1 MARSKI
7 RICLY
12 SGLFVFTLLAALL
25 LYSWYIP
32 KAVTHRVHSAS
43 SAAQAVKVLYIGNSL
58 TFYFDSP
65 GSFCKIFRLIHKD
78 AQLAVES
85 ATGPGYTLLEHLS
98 DPTTLAALKKT
109 KWDYVILQE
118 GTQSAFGRPRESR
131 YAHRRFVNLIRENG
145 GKPLIL
151 MFPADRGQF
160 YWQGILSQHFNSL
173 GRELSAKVIPY
184 GNVTFFGQ
192 LRHPEL
198 NLYDSD
204 EHHPGEK
211 GALLYAML
219 AAQSVGNF
227 SAADLLSKTN
237 DSKVGLSEVFTPEK
251 AAMVAEMSRLLN
263 EWERDGASSPVYTEA
278 SDDGVSTI
286 DEYWLRCKMF
296 DKVIPLYKQES
307 EAALKMFGASPRAA
321 LGTCYLRLADA
332 VIKQQRDSS
341 NPVDRAALASACAN
355 LRKAVDIYKRCG
367 NVDSNSVSDAEG
379 YLKDLQLKY
388 GLSEGK

>member
-12 SGLFVFTLLAALL
+12 SGLFVFTLLTALL

-58 TFYFDSP
+58 TYYFDSP
-65 GSFCKIFRLIHKD
+65 GSFCKIYGLLHKD
-78 AQLAVES
+78 SPLVVES
-85 ATGPGYTLLEHLS
+85 ATGPGYTLLDHLS

-109 KWDYVILQE
+109 KWDYVILQD
-118 GTQSAFGRPRESR
+118 GTQSAFGRPHESR
-131 YAHRRFVNLIRENG
+131 YTHRRFVNLIRENG

-151 MFPADRGQF
+151 MFPADKGQF

-173 GRELSAKVIPY
+173 GRELSAQVIPY
-184 GNVTFFGQ
+184 GNVTFFSQ

-227 SAADLLSKTN
+227 SATDLLSKAN
-237 DSKVGLSEVFTPEK
+237 GSKGGLSEVFTPEK
-251 AAMVAEMSRLLN
+251 SAMVVEMSKLLN
-263 EWERDGASSPVYTEA
+263 EWERDGANSPVYTEA

-286 DEYWLRCKMF
+286 DQYWLRCKMF

-307 EAALKMFGASPRAA
+307 EAALKLFGASPRAD
-321 LGTCYLRLADA
+321 LGNCYWRLADA
-332 VIKQQRDSS
+332 VIKQQSDSS
-341 NPVDRAALASACAN
+341 HPVDRAALASACGN
-355 LRKAVDIYKRCG
+355 LRKAVDIYKRS
-367 NVDSNSVSDAEG
+367 NVDSNSVSDAQG
-379 YLKDLQLKY
+379 YLNDLQLKY
-388 GLSEGK
+388 GLPAGN

>member
-12 SGLFVFTLLAALL
+12 SGLFVFTLLSALL

-58 TFYFDSP
+58 TYYFDSP
-65 GSFCKIFRLIHKD
+65 GSFCKIYRLIHKD

-98 DPTTLAALKKT
+98 DRTTLAALRKT

-118 GTQSAFGRPRESR
+118 GTQSAFGRPHESR

-151 MFPADRGQF
+151 MFPADKGHF
-160 YWQGILSQHFNSL
+160 YWQGRLSQHFRSV
-173 GRELSAKVIPY
+173 GRELSAQVIPY
-184 GNVTFFGQ
+184 GDVIFFSQ
-192 LRHPEL
+192 LRRPEL
-198 NLYDSD
+198 DLYDSD
-204 EHHPGEK
+204 EHHPGQK
-211 GALLYAML
+211 GALLYAAL

-227 SAADLLSKTN
+227 SSGDLLSKTS
-237 DSKVGLSEVFTPEK
+237 DSESGLSEVFTKEQ
-251 AAMVAEMSRLLN
+251 AAMVKEVSQVLS
-263 EWERDGASSPVYTEA
+263 EWEKDGVNSPVYTEA

-286 DEYWLRCKMF
+286 GEYWLRRKMY
-296 DKVIPLYKQES
+296 DRVIALYKQES
-307 EAALKMFGASPRAA
+307 EAAAKIFGTSARPA
-321 LGTCYLRLADA
+321 LGSCYLNLADA
-332 VIKQQRDSS
+332 IVKQQTDSS
-341 NPVDRAALASACAN
+341 QRVDKAALASACAN
-355 LRKAVDIYKRCG
+355 LRKAKDIYKRSG

-379 YLKDLQLKY
+379 YLRDLQLKY
-388 GLSEGK
+388 GLPEGK